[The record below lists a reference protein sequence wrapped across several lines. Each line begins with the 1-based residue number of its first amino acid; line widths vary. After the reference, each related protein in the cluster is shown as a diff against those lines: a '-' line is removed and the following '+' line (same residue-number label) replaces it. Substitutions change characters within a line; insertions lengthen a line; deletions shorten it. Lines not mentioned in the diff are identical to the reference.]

1 MVNYDGTP
9 ASICPCCQLP
19 INTQELPLNY
29 ETTPDVRK
37 DKLDDDEEYKLSSG
51 ISMFFTF
58 IKMAICYLILRFI
71 LTDAF
76 NLISSATAGS
86 YCRIHGCDS
95 FITGEISSYNKIS
108 EQGLVFALDILNLIT
123 IIFSIAFFNL
133 YRKVQYRI
141 EMLINSA
148 QHTQEDYSLF
158 LNGIPILLIDSAMVD
173 PDQIKFDYA

>member
-1 MVNYDGTP
+1 
-9 ASICPCCQLP
+9 
-19 INTQELPLNY
+19 
-29 ETTPDVRK
+29 
-37 DKLDDDEEYKLSSG
+37 
-51 ISMFFTF
+51 MFFTF

-71 LTDAF
+71 LMDAF

-86 YCRIHGCDS
+86 YCKVYGCDS
-95 FITGEISSYNKIS
+95 LITGEISSYNMIG

-123 IIFSIAFFNL
+123 ILFSIAFFNL

-141 EMLINSA
+141 EMLINAA

-158 LNGIPILLIDSAMVD
+158 LNGIPILLIDPAVID